1 MYSAAGKREGRLDS
15 RCKGPGIYLGIKEGT
30 NLHFVGTQEC
40 VLECRG
46 VRRLAE
52 DQRGDKEL
60 FDGIKGTPWQLD
72 PSISETV
79 P

>member
-1 MYSAAGKREGRLDS
+1 MYLAAGKRESRLDTGHQ
-15 RCKGPGIYLGIKEGT
+15 GPGIYLCIKEGT
-30 NLHFVGTQEC
+30 NLHFVGTKEC

-52 DQRGDKEL
+52 DQRGDKEF
-60 FDGIKGTPWQLD
+60 FDGIKGTPWQLG
-72 PSISETV
+72 PSIGEAV

>member
-1 MYSAAGKREGRLDS
+1 MYLAAGKRESRLDS
-15 RCKGPGIYLGIKEGT
+15 GYKGPGIHLGIKEST
-30 NLHFVGTQEC
+30 NLHFVGTKDC

-46 VRRLAE
+46 VRRLAI
-52 DQRGDKEL
+52 DQRGDEEL

-72 PSISETV
+72 PSIGEAV